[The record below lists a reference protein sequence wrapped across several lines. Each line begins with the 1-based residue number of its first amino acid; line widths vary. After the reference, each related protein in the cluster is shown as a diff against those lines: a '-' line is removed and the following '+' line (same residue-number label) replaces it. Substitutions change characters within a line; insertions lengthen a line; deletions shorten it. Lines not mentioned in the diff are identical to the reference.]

1 MNAITAEA
9 EQRGDPRGDLRERR
23 RRATTS
29 EISEAALILFEQ
41 KGVAATTIH
50 DIAVAAGVSDR
61 TCFRYFPS
69 KEESVLT
76 LHLEFEGPV
85 SVWLDQVNTSRPP
98 LPQLEEVYASVLR
111 SLDGP
116 VADLAQHQLRVR
128 RLMFHEPQL
137 RAAAFSLDA
146 AGCWSVAQRI
156 SAAFAGQVS
165 PEEARLVTEF
175 AGIAVRAAFDEW
187 AELIDAGHHAT
198 LGETYDWVCEQLRTT
213 AATSRIRGQL

>member
-1 MNAITAEA
+1 MNGTVTEA
-9 EQRGDPRGDLRERR
+9 EQQGDLRERR

-29 EISEAALILFEQ
+29 EISQAALILFEQ

-76 LHLEFEGPV
+76 LHLEFEGPITA
-85 SVWLDQVNTSRPP
+85 WLGEVDRARPP
-98 LPQLEEVYASVLR
+98 LPQLEEVYAAVLT

-116 VADLAQHQLRVR
+116 LADLAQHQLRVR

-146 AGCWSVAQRI
+146 AGSWSIAQRI
-156 SAAFAGQVS
+156 STAFEGEVS
-165 PEEARLVTEF
+165 PEKARLVTEY

-187 AELIDAGHHAT
+187 AELTDAGHQAT
-198 LGETYDWVCEQLRTT
+198 LGDTYRRVCEQLRTT
-213 AATSRIRGQL
+213 AATSRVHGQL

>member
-1 MNAITAEA
+1 M
-9 EQRGDPRGDLRERR
+9 
-23 RRATTS
+23 
-29 EISEAALILFEQ
+29 
-41 KGVAATTIH
+41 AATTIH

-76 LHLEFEGPV
+76 LHLEFEGPINA
-85 SVWLDQVNTSRPP
+85 WLDHVDSAKPP
-98 LPQLEEVYASVLR
+98 LPQLEEVYAAVLS

-116 VADLAQHQLRVR
+116 LADLAQHQLRVR

-146 AGCWSVAQRI
+146 AACWSVAQRI
-156 SAAFAGQVS
+156 STAFQGKVN

-187 AELIDAGHHAT
+187 AELADAGHQVT
-198 LGETYDWVCEQLRTT
+198 LGETYQRVREQLRST
-213 AATSRIRGQL
+213 AATSQASNLR